1 MISQDQEREVKF
13 CILDRGALMGRIVDL
28 GARLEHE
35 RTHELNLLRLRKNY
49 SAFLTYKGSSWIKDG
64 VFSRQEIE
72 FEIGD
77 FEAAKRLIESLGF
90 RVVVIYEKYRT
101 T

>member
-35 RTHELNLLRLRKNY
+35 RTHELNLRFDTRFGNLRRK
-49 SAFLTYKGSSWIKDG
+49 TT
-64 VFSRQEIE
+64 
-72 FEIGD
+72 
-77 FEAAKRLIESLGF
+77 AALEEKLLG
-90 RVVVIYEKYRT
+90 ISYL
-101 T
+101 